1 MDPDVIGLQEVDH
14 YDDFFRPSLSDYDG
28 IFMPK
33 QDSPCLRVPGNSGPD
48 GIALFYKKKRFTLKD
63 QFTEYLKEEGV
74 ASPNQGLIVV
84 VLEDNVSSKIL
95 ICAVVH
101 FKAKIGFEFRRH
113 AQAKS
118 CLEIIDSVNKKYKG
132 APIVWCGDFNGESYE
147 PFYELIKASRLNFE
161 SAYLSILKEE
171 PVFSTWKIRPLYEE
185 KRLIDYIWFTS
196 DSIVTSSV
204 LLPMEEDKVPET
216 KFPSANHPSDHILL
230 CADFRYI

>member
-14 YDDFFRPSLSDYDG
+14 YDDFFRPSFSDYDG

-33 QDSPCLRVPGNSGPD
+33 QNSPCLRVSGNSGPD
-48 GIALFYKKKRFTLKD
+48 GVALFYKKERFILKD
-63 QFTEYLKEEGV
+63 QITEYLKEEGV

-84 VLEDNVSSKIL
+84 VLEDKVSSKTF

-118 CLEIIDSVNKKYKG
+118 CLEIIDSVNEKYKG
-132 APIVWCGDFNGESYE
+132 APIVWCGDFNGESHE

-171 PVFSTWKIRPLYEE
+171 PAFSLWIIQPLYEE

-196 DSIVTSSV
+196 DSIATSSV
-204 LLPMEEDKVPET
+204 LLPMEEDTVPET
-216 KFPSANHPSDHILL
+216 KFPSSNHASDHILL